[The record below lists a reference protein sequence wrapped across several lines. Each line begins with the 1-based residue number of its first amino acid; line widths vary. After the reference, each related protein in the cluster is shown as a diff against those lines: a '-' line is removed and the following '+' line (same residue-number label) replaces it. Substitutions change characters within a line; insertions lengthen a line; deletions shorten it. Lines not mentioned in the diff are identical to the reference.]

1 MRATLGCAPP
11 RLESRGLR
19 RRAVERA
26 GRPRHSGGSFT
37 WTHVRLRS
45 SGAPVTWRH
54 GAAHSDLTVF
64 CEPPIHASADRRGEA
79 LLTTHRPSVSPS
91 RLLERNGLSTRR
103 HTTRPSVSP
112 SRTATR
118 CHAAPPPLDELMRLL
133 RPPSARPSPSGR
145 RRLASERHSRLASRA
160 TRDSRLR
167 PRRRAHCATARACGR
182 PPQSRD

>member
-1 MRATLGCAPP
+1 MRATIV
-11 RLESRGLR
+11 LESARFRVDARSRGPVG
-19 RRAVERA
+19 RATVEDRSR
-26 GRPRHSGGSFT
+26 GRTCGSALLG
-37 WTHVRLRS
+37 HR
-45 SGAPVTWRH
+45 GTWRH
-54 GAAHSDLTVF
+54 GAAHADRTVF